1 MNINDQ
7 NYELYLF
14 RYAEGLLTADERNEV
29 EAFLQQRPEMQELLS
44 LYDPDLKIEAYGRDK
59 VVFPHKENLKHNH
72 IILLPTYAK
81 IAVAASIALLLAVG
95 TFFLTRNT
103 KKTDNQVV
111 ATATTPTDSQSV
123 VPADEQPSETAVP
136 PTRNTVKPIHYATA
150 TLAITPQPTA
160 PTTEPASTE
169 SALVAEESQQPAT
182 VVSEQ
187 PAEEPVATPKAITF
201 YAERV
206 SAGQNDEYFKSYSA
220 QDNGIVSASGDKDIY
235 DGVEKVT
242 QSIAIRIKERI
253 KGFFKQ
259 EKPKQQPEKEPDIS
273 ENTDKPKTKSNPTI

>member
-14 RYAEGLLTADERNEV
+14 RYAEGLLTADERKEV
-29 EAFLQQRPEMQELLS
+29 EAFLQQSPKMQELLS
-44 LYDPDLKIEAYGRDK
+44 LYDPDLKIEAYDRDK
-59 VVFPHKENLKHNH
+59 VVFPHKENLKRNH
-72 IILLPTYAK
+72 IILFPTYAK
-81 IAVAASIALLLAVG
+81 IAVAASIALLLAAG
-95 TFFLTRNT
+95 AFFLTRNAKT
-103 KKTDNQVV
+103 TDNQVV
-111 ATATTPTDSQSV
+111 ATATTPTDSLSV
-123 VPADEQPSETAVP
+123 VPADEHPSETAVL

-150 TLAITPQPTA
+150 TQAITTQPTA
-160 PTTEPASTE
+160 PATEPASAE
-169 SALVAEESQQPAT
+169 PALVAEESQQPAT

-187 PAEEPVATPKAITF
+187 LAEEPVATPIAITF
-201 YAERV
+201 YSERV

-259 EKPKQQPEKEPDIS
+259 EKPKQQPEKEHYIS
-273 ENTDKPKTKSNPTI
+273 ENTDKPKTKSQPTI